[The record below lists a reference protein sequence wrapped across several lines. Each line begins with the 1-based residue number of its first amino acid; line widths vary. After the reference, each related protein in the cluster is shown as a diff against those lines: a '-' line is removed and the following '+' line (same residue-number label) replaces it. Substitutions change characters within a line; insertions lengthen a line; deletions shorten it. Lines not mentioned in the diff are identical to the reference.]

1 MNYKKSHCAATKFM
15 LCITLYD
22 IAILKG
28 KLKKRLQALKKT
40 KQTTGKSV
48 NQHRGKE
55 NRKKKTN
62 KNVPESHEVSLVK
75 QVGKALKKCHFSI
88 PAGIYLLKANNGY
101 IKTVCEIC
109 SKLRK
114 TPY

>member
-28 KLKKRLQALKKT
+28 KLKKRLQGLKKT

-55 NRKKKTN
+55 NRKKKQIRMYLKVMKFLLLN
-62 KNVPESHEVSLVK
+62 K
-75 QVGKALKKCHFSI
+75 
-88 PAGIYLLKANNGY
+88 
-101 IKTVCEIC
+101 
-109 SKLRK
+109 
-114 TPY
+114 